1 MWRTTKNCPLKERL
15 PASILSVVHLV
26 FFPHVLGMD
35 TPQIVILTGPTATG
49 KTALAME
56 FAIRYGAEIISAD
69 SRQVYRYLDIGTAKP
84 TPEQRAAVP
93 HHLIDVVNPDEQFD
107 GARFRTQAIQAIHH
121 ARQRGKRILVV
132 GGTGLYLRALTRG
145 LFQGPPANPPLRA
158 QLQEQERTEGKGFL
172 HRWLSCV
179 DPTAAVRL
187 HPNDIVR
194 QVRALEVFL
203 LTGVPMS
210 RWQQEHGFRERPFS
224 TLTISL
230 ICDRETLHRRIEA
243 RCQQMIRDGL
253 LEELR
258 QVWAIGYDP
267 DLPVFQTIGYAQ
279 IGALLQGRLGYEE
292 ALTQMATETKRL
304 AKRQLTWLRAEPD
317 VQWFTPRQEREM
329 VTALEKFWNE
339 GHRADHVLG
348 I

>member
-1 MWRTTKNCPLKERL
+1 
-15 PASILSVVHLV
+15 
-26 FFPHVLGMD
+26 MD

-49 KTALAME
+49 KTALALE
-56 FAIRYGAEIISAD
+56 FSTRHGAEIISAD

-107 GARFRTQAIQAIHH
+107 GARFRTHAIQVIQH
-121 ARQRGKRILVV
+121 ARQRGTRILVV

-145 LFQGPPANPPLRA
+145 LFHGPPADPPLRA
-158 QLQEQERTEGKGFL
+158 QLQEQERTEGKGVL
-172 HRWLSCV
+172 HRWLSNV
-179 DPTAAVRL
+179 DPPTALRL
-187 HPNDIVR
+187 HPHDLVR
-194 QVRALEVFL
+194 QIRALEVFL

-224 TLTISL
+224 TMTISL
-230 ICDRETLHRRIEA
+230 VYERDTLHRRIEA

-267 DLPVFQTIGYAQ
+267 ALPVFQTIGYAQ
-279 IGALLQGRLGYEE
+279 MGALLQGRLGYED

-317 VQWFTPRQEREM
+317 VQWFSPRQEREIA
-329 VTALEKFWNE
+329 TALETFWNE
-339 GHRADHVLG
+339 GHRANDVLG

>member
-1 MWRTTKNCPLKERL
+1 
-15 PASILSVVHLV
+15 VHLV
-26 FFPHVLGMD
+26 FFLHVLGMN

-49 KTALAME
+49 KTALAIE

-121 ARQRGKRILVV
+121 ARQRGKRMLVV

-172 HRWLSCV
+172 HRWLSRV
-179 DPTAAVRL
+179 DPTTGGRL

-203 LTGVPMS
+203 LTGAPMS
-210 RWQQEHGFRERPFS
+210 RWQQEHGFCERPFS

-230 ICDRETLHRRIEA
+230 MCDRETLHRRIEA

-258 QVWAIGYDP
+258 QVWAMGYDP
-267 DLPVFQTIGYAQ
+267 ALPVFQTIGYAQ
-279 IGALLQGRLGYEE
+279 MGALLQGRLGYEE

-304 AKRQLTWLRAEPD
+304 AKRQLTWLRTEPE
-317 VQWFTPRQEREM
+317 VQWVTPLQKREM
-329 VTALEKFWNE
+329 ATALEKFWNE
-339 GHRADHVLG
+339 GYRADDVLR